1 MELHILSA
9 SEDIVRLAISRR
21 APAPSRVEK

>member
-9 SEDIVRLAISRR
+9 SEDIVRLAISQR
-21 APAPSRVEK
+21 AEASKQTDK

>member
-9 SEDIVRLAISRR
+9 SEDIVRLATAERTGASK
-21 APAPSRVEK
+21 PTDK